1 MTFGEAL
8 RAQWFEVVDG
18 GVIVFA
24 GPLEHCGDYVTGRN
38 GTGNNGHALTIRIST
53 F

>member
-1 MTFGEAL
+1 MSNP
-8 RAQWFEVVDG
+8 WFEVVDC

-24 GPLEHCGDYVTGRN
+24 GPLQACGDYVTANN
-38 GTGNNGHALTIRIST
+38 GTGNNGHDLTIRFVT

>member
-1 MTFGEAL
+1 MTFGESL
-8 RAQWFEVVDG
+8 RATWFEVVDG

-24 GPLEHCGDYVTGRN
+24 GPLEQCGDYVTRHN
-38 GTGNNGHALTIRIST
+38 GTGNNGHPLTIRLAT

>member
-1 MTFGEAL
+1 MTFSESLGV
-8 RAQWFEVVDG
+8 QWFEVVDG

-24 GPLEHCGDYVTGRN
+24 GPLEQCGDYVTRHS
-38 GTGNNGHALTIRIST
+38 GTGNNGHTLAIRLCT